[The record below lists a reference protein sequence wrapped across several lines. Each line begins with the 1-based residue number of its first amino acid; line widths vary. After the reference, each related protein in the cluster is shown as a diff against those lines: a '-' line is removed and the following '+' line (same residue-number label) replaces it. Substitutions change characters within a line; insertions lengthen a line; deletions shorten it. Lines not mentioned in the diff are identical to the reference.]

1 MMERLFVD
9 TDVVLD
15 LLAERMPFYTFSAR
29 VFSAADQGNL
39 QLFVSSLSFANLNY
53 LLSKQYSPNQAK
65 KKLLKFK
72 TLVTVL
78 SVTDKVVDLA
88 LSSDFKDFEDGM
100 QYFTAIENS
109 IQTLLTRNLKD
120 YKTADIAVMT
130 AEQYIK
136 GKQQL

>member
-15 LLAERMPFYTFSAR
+15 LLAERMPFYTFSAK
-29 VFSAADQGNL
+29 VFSSADQGNL
-39 QLFVSSLSFANLNY
+39 LLFVSSLSFANLNY
-53 LLSKQYSPNQAK
+53 LLSKQYSPDQAK

-100 QYFTAIENS
+100 QYFTAIENG
-109 IQTLLTRNLKD
+109 IQILLTRNLKD
-120 YKTADIAVMT
+120 YKNAEIAVMT

-136 GKQQL
+136 GK